1 DTVTT
6 SAGAYTRPAINPG
19 TYTVTVEAP
28 GFQKAQ
34 QSNII
39 VNPGAPVAVDL
50 TLQVGNATQTVEVTA
65 SAPLLQTETPALG
78 ATLNTSQVTE
88 LPLGGQRTFTFLA
101 RLSPGVLPAEQ
112 GARGALGGDFSANGV
127 RSTGE
132 NNFLLNGVDN
142 NVNVIDFINQ
152 TSFVIG
158 PSVEAIGNMQI
169 LTNGYNAEYGRA
181 AGGVIDVSLKSGTNQ
196 VHGVLF

>member
-1 DTVTT
+1 MPRGRSLWLLLSVLLVSSLALAQRDLGTITGSIIDATGAAVPNAKVTITNTATGVSYDTVTT

-65 SAPLLQTETPALG
+65 SAPLLQT
-78 ATLNTSQVTE
+78 
-88 LPLGGQRTFTFLA
+88 
-101 RLSPGVLPAEQ
+101 
-112 GARGALGGDFSANGV
+112 
-127 RSTGE
+127 
-132 NNFLLNGVDN
+132 
-142 NVNVIDFINQ
+142 
-152 TSFVIG
+152 
-158 PSVEAIGNMQI
+158 
-169 LTNGYNAEYGRA
+169 
-181 AGGVIDVSLKSGTNQ
+181 
-196 VHGVLF
+196 